1 MAPEVADRLKSN
13 PPEMKPSEFMYGEG
27 PFGCSRL
34 CRAIAQHVNRY
45 FKPHQ
50 AVGPD
55 DIYFANGCGS
65 ICEALGYTIFDEGD
79 VLMISQPN
87 YVGFPHDFG
96 AKSKVNLYHVP
107 LHGIDQFD
115 LSSINQYERALSS
128 ATASGI
134 KVRAVMLVNPHNP
147 LGICYPAETLIALMR
162 FCNKHRLHLISDEI
176 YALSIYKPSAAP
188 SESPTPF
195 TSVLSIDYQ
204 QYIDPNLLHVM
215 YGLSKDFAASGI
227 RIGCLIVRN
236 PALMDALLA
245 VSQSHWPGIA
255 DQMVAIGMLED
266 VDWVERFRLL
276 NTERLAERSAF
287 ARRAFDKKGI
297 PYDGRANAGFFLW
310 IDLRNFLPKVD
321 EDWKKV
327 EGWDS
332 ERVLVRR
339 LKARKVILTAG
350 EDQSAEEPGYFRV
363 VFSQREKVLEEGLR
377 RVFEVLDEI

>member
-1 MAPEVADRLKSN
+1 
-13 PPEMKPSEFMYGEG
+13 
-27 PFGCSRL
+27 
-34 CRAIAQHVNRY
+34 
-45 FKPHQ
+45 
-50 AVGPD
+50 
-55 DIYFANGCGS
+55 
-65 ICEALGYTIFDEGD
+65 
-79 VLMISQPN
+79 
-87 YVGFPHDFG
+87 
-96 AKSKVNLYHVP
+96 
-107 LHGIDQFD
+107 
-115 LSSINQYERALSS
+115 
-128 ATASGI
+128 
-134 KVRAVMLVNPHNP
+134 
-147 LGICYPAETLIALMR
+147 
-162 FCNKHRLHLISDEI
+162 
-176 YALSIYKPSAAP
+176 
-188 SESPTPF
+188 
-195 TSVLSIDYQ
+195 
-204 QYIDPNLLHVM
+204 M

-276 NTERLAERSAF
+276 NAERLAERSAF

-321 EDWKKV
+321 EDGEKV

-339 LKARKVILTAG
+339 LKTRKVILTAG

-363 VFSQREKVLEEGLR
+363 VFSQREKVLEEGLQ